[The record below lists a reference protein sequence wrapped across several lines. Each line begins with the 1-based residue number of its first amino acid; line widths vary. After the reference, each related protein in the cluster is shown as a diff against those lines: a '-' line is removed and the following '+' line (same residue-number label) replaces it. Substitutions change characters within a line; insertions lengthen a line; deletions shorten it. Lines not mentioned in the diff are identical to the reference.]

1 MNIPCTT
8 ASPIPASKSDL
19 VETLLTTEDM
29 LAILKISR
37 RTLDSYLADQVIP
50 PPFKIG
56 RRLYW
61 HREQIERWLRQQA
74 RL

>member
-1 MNIPCTT
+1 MKKAIATNH
-8 ASPIPASKSDL
+8 SPMCSKQDL
-19 VETLLTTEDM
+19 FDVLLTAEDM
-29 LAILKISR
+29 LIILKISR

-50 PPFKIG
+50 PSFKIG